1 MNFILKFTILILTEK
16 LQPHHFTV
24 TETLNSNE
32 YMMSL
37 PPWVK
42 RRHIVQNLKIC
53 RRKNSYSM
61 YVQLLSSRSVE

>member
-32 YMMSL
+32 YMASL

-42 RRHIVQNLKIC
+42 RRHIVQNLPT
-53 RRKNSYSM
+53 S
-61 YVQLLSSRSVE
+61 QH